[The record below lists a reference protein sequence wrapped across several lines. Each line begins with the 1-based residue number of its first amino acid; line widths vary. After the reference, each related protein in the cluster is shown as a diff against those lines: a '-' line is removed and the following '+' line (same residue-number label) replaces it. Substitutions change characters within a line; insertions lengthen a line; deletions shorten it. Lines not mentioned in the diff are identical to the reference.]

1 MENKM
6 TLDIRGGIKN
16 TKLSTNPYI
25 VFEELIS
32 NAIDSYLIRKHGEP
46 STSSMRV
53 EIEVNFRAAELL
65 EDTETMDVS
74 CKDNG
79 CGFGQDQLK
88 AFLTKDTSYKDDLE
102 IAGIGKCKGAGRI
115 QFFHHFNAM
124 SIDSTYRENGG
135 IKRCRLH
142 YSEPKKQIDFEDFE
156 FFDGKEDGIGTSVEL
171 LHLKESVRDKLSSS
185 EPLSSLF
192 SASTLKNQM
201 LLAFLQRLIGL
212 DEQLDDFEIQ
222 FTTRHW
228 KSLEQ
233 CDVLNRT
240 DLPKVTGEQTA
251 EVEERHPTTGDVL
264 GTFQN
269 FRIFHYKL
277 DAIRYGLPKNSIAF
291 CAKSSPVKD
300 ITSRYL
306 RTKSEQ
312 NNPVDGFHHIV
323 LIESDYFDE
332 NVNEQRDDFDNTPPE
347 IPSNDLFKSSKISYA
362 GIYDEIDP
370 VIHEMVAPAS
380 WNKDEVVQEVANQFG
395 INEGML
401 HDTKTRV
408 VYGESA
414 KSVADRVLKK
424 YQERVVNETEEIFDL
439 KEEVVNCEPDSEKFR
454 EKINE
459 LSWKYTASLKNFDMA
474 NLSQLIVRRAAI
486 VQILD
491 LACGRNLAMQAVE
504 EGVRRKDERI
514 IHSIFFPMRKDSN
527 EVADHDV
534 WLLSEEYHYYD
545 YIASDV
551 PLAKILWD
559 DGHEMFESDIDEEF
573 QSLLAKRSDDN
584 GAKRP
589 DIALFNKEG
598 SAIIVEFKAPGVSMD
613 EHIGDLSEYA
623 HLLCS
628 KSGGRLKKF
637 YGYLIGDTVN
647 KLRLGGWTRFPTGQG
662 WFLTNPLQDPETGQ
676 QLGETYFEILHFSD
690 VIDRAKK
697 RIGVY
702 QNKLN
707 FSIDGSKK

>member
-32 NAIDSYLIRKHGEP
+32 NAIDSYLIRNHNDS
-46 STSSMRV
+46 STPCMRV
-53 EIEVNFRAAELL
+53 EIEVNFTPIDVLGE
-65 EDTETMDVS
+65 TETMDVL

-79 CGFGQDQLK
+79 CGLGEDQLK
-88 AFLTKDTSYKDDLE
+88 AFLTKDTSYKDDLA
-102 IAGIGKCKGAGRI
+102 IPGIGKCKGAGRI
-115 QFFHHFNAM
+115 QFFHHFSAV
-124 SIDSTYRENGG
+124 SIDSTYRQNNE
-135 IKRCRLH
+135 IKHCELS
-142 YSEPKKQIDFEDFE
+142 YSETQKQIEVDDFVFSDGRED
-156 FFDGKEDGIGTSVEL
+156 DVGTSIRL
-171 LHLKESVRDKLSSS
+171 RHLKEAVRARLENSA
-185 EPLSSLF
+185 PLSSIF
-192 SASTLKNQM
+192 SASMLKKKM

-212 DEQLDDFEIQ
+212 DDRLGDFEVM

-228 KSLEQ
+228 KTSEQ
-233 CDVLNRT
+233 KDVLLRS
-240 DLPKVTGEQTA
+240 DLPAVTGERTV
-251 EVEERHPTTGDVL
+251 EVEEHHPATGVAL
-264 GTFQN
+264 GTYQTFK
-269 FRIFHYKL
+269 IYHYKL
-277 DAIRYGLPKNSIAF
+277 DASRYGLPKNAISF

-300 ITSRYL
+300 ITHRYL
-306 RTKSEQ
+306 RTRSEQ
-312 NNPVDGFHHIV
+312 NNPVGGFHHIV
-323 LIESDYFDE
+323 LIESDYLDQH
-332 NVNEQRDDFDNTPPE
+332 VNEQRDDFENIPAE
-347 IPSNDLFKSSKISYA
+347 IPSNDLFSSEKLSYA
-362 GIYDEIDP
+362 AIYDEIDP
-370 VIHEMVAPAS
+370 VIHDMVAPAS
-380 WNKDEVVQEVANQFG
+380 WNKEEVIQEITDQFG
-395 INEGML
+395 ISEGML
-401 HDTKTRV
+401 QDTSTRI

-424 YQERVVNETEEIFDL
+424 YQERIVNETEEIFDL
-439 KEEVVNCEPDSEKFR
+439 KEEVFKAEPDSEKFR
-454 EKINE
+454 QKINE
-459 LSWKYTASLKNFDMA
+459 LAWKYTASLKNFDMA

-491 LACGRNLAMQAVE
+491 LACGKNLAMQTVE
-504 EGVRRKDERI
+504 EGRRRKDERI
-514 IHSIFFPMRKDSN
+514 IHSIFFPMRKDN
-527 EVADHDV
+527 TEVADHDV

-551 PLAKILWD
+551 PLAKILWE
-559 DGHEMFESDIDEEF
+559 DGNAMFEHDIDEEF
-573 QSLLAKRSDDN
+573 QSLLAKRTEEN
-584 GAKRP
+584 GGKRP

-623 HLLCS
+623 HLLAS
-628 KSGGRLKKF
+628 KSKGKLKKF

-647 KLRLGGWTRFPTGQG
+647 PLRLAGWVRFPTGKG
-662 WFLTNPLQDPETGQ
+662 WFQTHPLQDPGTGQ

-707 FSIDGSKK
+707 FSFDGSQK